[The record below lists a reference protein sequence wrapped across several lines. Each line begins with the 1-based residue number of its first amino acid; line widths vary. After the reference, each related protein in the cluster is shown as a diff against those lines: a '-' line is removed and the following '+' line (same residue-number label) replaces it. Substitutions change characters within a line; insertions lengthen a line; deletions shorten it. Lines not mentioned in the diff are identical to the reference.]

1 MADIS
6 KCFGGECP
14 LKDTCYRF
22 LVPSN
27 DWHQS
32 YLAEP
37 PYKDEKCEHYYETEN
52 NNIVGE

>member
-32 YLAEP
+32 YFAEP
-37 PYKDEKCEHYYETEN
+37 PYKEEKCEHYYETEN